1 MFGLAKAPQR
11 NMDDAALIAAVK
23 RVDVFARVLPEQKLQ
38 MDLQHYY
45 EAEIAD
51 LGIVTHVRFNMF
63 PDGGVS
69 RLRLWGVL
77 E

>member
-1 MFGLAKAPQR
+1 MG
-11 NMDDAALIAAVK
+11 V
-23 RVDVFARVLPEQKLQ
+23 
-38 MDLQHYY
+38 
-45 EAEIAD
+45 
-51 LGIVTHVRFNMF
+51 VTHVRFNMF

>member
-1 MFGLAKAPQR
+1 M
-11 NMDDAALIAAVK
+11 
-23 RVDVFARVLPEQKLQ
+23 Q

>member
-1 MFGLAKAPQR
+1 M
-11 NMDDAALIAAVK
+11 
-23 RVDVFARVLPEQKLQ
+23 
-38 MDLQHYY
+38 
-45 EAEIAD
+45 
-51 LGIVTHVRFNMF
+51 VTHVRFNMF